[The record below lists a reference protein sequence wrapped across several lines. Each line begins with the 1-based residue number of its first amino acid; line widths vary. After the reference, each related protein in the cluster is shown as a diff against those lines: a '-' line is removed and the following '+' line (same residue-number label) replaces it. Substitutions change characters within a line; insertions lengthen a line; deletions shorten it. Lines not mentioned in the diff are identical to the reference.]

1 MDGIEATRKVIK
13 KYPDINVIALTMHE
27 EIGYFNKMIEAG
39 AKGFLLKNTNKDQL
53 EEAIN
58 TVFRGENYFAKE
70 FAISVNKSVP
80 SPSVANIS
88 LSVREKEILEFIC
101 KGYSNSE
108 IAKNLG
114 LSKRTID
121 GHRGRLFEKT
131 GAKNAPNLVLF
142 AIKNGLVN
150 P

>member
-1 MDGIEATRKVIK
+1 
-13 KYPDINVIALTMHE
+13 
-27 EIGYFNKMIEAG
+27 
-39 AKGFLLKNTNKDQL
+39 
-53 EEAIN
+53 
-58 TVFRGENYFAKE
+58 
-70 FAISVNKSVP
+70 
-80 SPSVANIS
+80 
-88 LSVREKEILEFIC
+88 SVREKEILESIC

-108 IAKNLG
+108 IAKKLG
-114 LSKRTID
+114 LSQRTID